1 MGPWPHGFPE
11 FVALF
16 AQLKVGAD
24 ELTERLRV
32 GSLLLSIPSLSD
44 DILAEPGLS
53 QDHGCFLADGRQR
66 ASNPRTKR
74 LTSLLL
80 ADSVLSEVLPL
91 ANFRTPNPGNSS
103 SKAWM
108 SLAPSGT
115 VRSRMSLSVSLA
127 MAVPYSGTE
136 IHVPSCCDLLRS
148 ARIISDRCTEFYR
161 YIRGLCRLLPS
172 HATFC

>member
-1 MGPWPHGFPE
+1 MGLRPHGFPE

-32 GSLLLSIPSLSD
+32 GSLLLSLLSLSD

-53 QDHGCFLADGRQR
+53 QDHGCFLADGRQC

-80 ADSVLSEVLPL
+80 ADGVLDELL
-91 ANFRTPNPGNSS
+91 HANFRTPNPGRSS

-108 SLAPSGT
+108 PLAPSGT
-115 VRSRMSLSVSLA
+115 CRARISWSVSLA
-127 MAVPYSGTE
+127 MTVS
-136 IHVPSCCDLLRS
+136 PSRSEKVRSVVLRF
-148 ARIISDRCTEFYR
+148 A
-161 YIRGLCRLLPS
+161 
-172 HATFC
+172 